1 MVSVTQGL
9 RDRSIGERIGPYFSR
24 KAGEAQGTISKSQI
38 LIAWSS
44 VAFRQP
50 MRKADVVA
58 ALDDVGD
65 AVQDIELDVDS
76 RRGGKKS
83 IPHESRLGYNCC
95 MFTLRDRRTGELFDR
110 WSYFGDKR
118 RRLMEQ
124 SWAGV
129 FRNHLLVEL
138 PVDALCRHLD
148 ERMGRPSKDLHVVI
162 GVLLLQQLHDLS
174 DAETVEALAF
184 NMAWHYA
191 LDVRSEA
198 DSYFC
203 EKTLRNYRR
212 LFIEQGLD
220 ELLFRCLTDRMVQGF
235 SVDTSH
241 QRMDSTALRS
251 AMRALTRLGIVVESI
266 SKFAREL
273 ERYHPGLH
281 EQISKEVIRRY
292 VDREGNGAF
301 ANTAP
306 SVSKRRLG
314 EAGQDLLALVLQ
326 FRDTAAAKLSSFAI
340 LERVLRDQFEIV
352 DDECGDRDAK
362 RAAIRDPKDV
372 PCDTVGNPADPDAS
386 YNAHKGQGYMA
397 QIVETYC
404 EDDSN
409 EAVAATPDLI
419 THVEVHKMT
428 VHDGH
433 RLADALDDLSER
445 ALTPAVML
453 GDSHYGSSDNMA
465 LTREQNINL
474 VAPARPPKGAVSGRL
489 TLEDFTLNEE
499 GLVLRCPNNV
509 EPVSASLAKAK
520 LQARFDLS
528 ICQKCPDILRCPV
541 QAAKRDGQF
550 SRFQY
555 TPARAANQKRRLYE
569 QSDAFRDV
577 YRWRGRHRS
586 DHVAIKVPDEPGSPT
601 HSRHAGHALRGQSAC
616 PRPQYPTLR
625 GNRTIKNEAKEKPRI
640 GNIRFYP
647 PATRRQANIL
657 HRTAK
662 TCTSTPSANNF
673 LPPRRPSHSAPAN
686 GCS

>member
-1 MVSVTQGL
+1 M
-9 RDRSIGERIGPYFSR
+9 
-24 KAGEAQGTISKSQI
+24 
-38 LIAWSS
+38 
-44 VAFRQP
+44 
-50 MRKADVVA
+50 
-58 ALDDVGD
+58 
-65 AVQDIELDVDS
+65 
-76 RRGGKKS
+76 
-83 IPHESRLGYNCC
+83 
-95 MFTLRDRRTGELFDR
+95 FDR

-138 PVDALCRHLD
+138 PVDDLCRHLD

-241 QRMDSTALRS
+241 HRMDSTALRS

-281 EQISKEVIRRY
+281 EQISKEEIRRY

-352 DDECGDRDAK
+352 E
-362 RAAIRDPKDV
+362 
-372 PCDTVGNPADPDAS
+372 
-386 YNAHKGQGYMA
+386 
-397 QIVETYC
+397 IV
-404 EDDSN
+404 
-409 EAVAATPDLI
+409 
-419 THVEVHKMT
+419 
-428 VHDGH
+428 
-433 RLADALDDLSER
+433 
-445 ALTPAVML
+445 
-453 GDSHYGSSDNMA
+453 
-465 LTREQNINL
+465 
-474 VAPARPPKGAVSGRL
+474 
-489 TLEDFTLNEE
+489 
-499 GLVLRCPNNV
+499 
-509 EPVSASLAKAK
+509 
-520 LQARFDLS
+520 
-528 ICQKCPDILRCPV
+528 
-541 QAAKRDGQF
+541 
-550 SRFQY
+550 SRG
-555 TPARAANQKRRLYE
+555 
-569 QSDAFRDV
+569 V
-577 YRWRGRHRS
+577 
-586 DHVAIKVPDEPGSPT
+586 V
-601 HSRHAGHALRGQSAC
+601 
-616 PRPQYPTLR
+616 
-625 GNRTIKNEAKEKPRI
+625 
-640 GNIRFYP
+640 
-647 PATRRQANIL
+647 
-657 HRTAK
+657 
-662 TCTSTPSANNF
+662 
-673 LPPRRPSHSAPAN
+673 
-686 GCS
+686 

>member
-1 MVSVTQGL
+1 M
-9 RDRSIGERIGPYFSR
+9 
-24 KAGEAQGTISKSQI
+24 
-38 LIAWSS
+38 
-44 VAFRQP
+44 
-50 MRKADVVA
+50 
-58 ALDDVGD
+58 
-65 AVQDIELDVDS
+65 
-76 RRGGKKS
+76 
-83 IPHESRLGYNCC
+83 
-95 MFTLRDRRTGELFDR
+95 FDR
-110 WSYFGDKR
+110 WSDFGDKR

-138 PVDALCRHLD
+138 PVDDLCRHLD

-220 ELLFRCLTDRMVQGF
+220 ELLFRCLTDRLVQGF

-314 EAGQDLLALVLQ
+314 EAGQYLLALVLQ

-352 DDECGDRDAK
+352 DDEYGDRDAT

-404 EDDSN
+404 EDVSN

-569 QSDAFRDV
+569 QSDAFRNV
-577 YRWRGRHRS
+577 YRWRAGIE
-586 DHVAIKVPDEPGSPT
+586 AT
-601 HSRHAGHALRGQSAC
+601 MSRLKYQMNLAHLRIRGMPAMRYVVNLRALG
-616 PRPQYPTLR
+616 L
-625 GNRTIKNEAKEKPRI
+625 
-640 GNIRFYP
+640 NIRRC
-647 PATRRQANIL
+647 AVCAAVTNWSTEAAGIAQLRRS
-657 HRTAK
+657 K
-662 TCTSTPSANNF
+662 T
-673 LPPRRPSHSAPAN
+673 LPPVAFDPFGDGRWEDVHRGALSTRAAGVP
-686 GCS
+686 C

>member
-1 MVSVTQGL
+1 
-9 RDRSIGERIGPYFSR
+9 
-24 KAGEAQGTISKSQI
+24 
-38 LIAWSS
+38 
-44 VAFRQP
+44 
-50 MRKADVVA
+50 
-58 ALDDVGD
+58 
-65 AVQDIELDVDS
+65 
-76 RRGGKKS
+76 
-83 IPHESRLGYNCC
+83 
-95 MFTLRDRRTGELFDR
+95 
-110 WSYFGDKR
+110 
-118 RRLMEQ
+118 
-124 SWAGV
+124 
-129 FRNHLLVEL
+129 
-138 PVDALCRHLD
+138 
-148 ERMGRPSKDLHVVI
+148 MGRPSKDLHVVI

-281 EQISKEVIRRY
+281 EQISKEEIRRY

-306 SVSKRRLG
+306 SVSKRRIG

-577 YRWRGRHRS
+577 YRWRAGIE
-586 DHVAIKVPDEPGSPT
+586 AT
-601 HSRHAGHALRGQSAC
+601 MSRLKYQMNLAHLRIRGMPAMRYVVNLRALG
-616 PRPQYPTLR
+616 L
-625 GNRTIKNEAKEKPRI
+625 
-640 GNIRFYP
+640 NIRRC
-647 PATRRQANIL
+647 AAI
-657 HRTAK
+657 
-662 TCTSTPSANNF
+662 
-673 LPPRRPSHSAPAN
+673 AP
-686 GCS
+686 

>member
-1 MVSVTQGL
+1 
-9 RDRSIGERIGPYFSR
+9 
-24 KAGEAQGTISKSQI
+24 
-38 LIAWSS
+38 
-44 VAFRQP
+44 
-50 MRKADVVA
+50 
-58 ALDDVGD
+58 
-65 AVQDIELDVDS
+65 
-76 RRGGKKS
+76 
-83 IPHESRLGYNCC
+83 
-95 MFTLRDRRTGELFDR
+95 
-110 WSYFGDKR
+110 
-118 RRLMEQ
+118 
-124 SWAGV
+124 
-129 FRNHLLVEL
+129 
-138 PVDALCRHLD
+138 
-148 ERMGRPSKDLHVVI
+148 MGRPSKDLHVVI

-281 EQISKEVIRRY
+281 EQISKEEIRRY

-509 EPVSASLAKAK
+509 EPVSASLAKANAEGTDHPWSHLPQYRGAAGRRPRLRRTLQCPVDRRKERLPEPRSSSSGVARRDLNQARRVRQTCVQGTGCATAATPDLITHVEVHKMTVHDGHRLADALDDLSERALTPAVMLGDSHYGSSDNMALTREQNINLVAPARPPKGAVSGRLTLEDFTLNEEGLVLRCPNNVEPVSASLAKAK

-569 QSDAFRDV
+569 QSDAFRDI
-577 YRWRGRHRS
+577 YRWRAGIE
-586 DHVAIKVPDEPGSPT
+586 AT
-601 HSRHAGHALRGQSAC
+601 MSRLKYQMNLAHLRIRGMPAMRYVVNLRALG
-616 PRPQYPTLR
+616 L
-625 GNRTIKNEAKEKPRI
+625 
-640 GNIRFYP
+640 NIRRC
-647 PATRRQANIL
+647 AAI
-657 HRTAK
+657 
-662 TCTSTPSANNF
+662 
-673 LPPRRPSHSAPAN
+673 AP
-686 GCS
+686 

>member
-1 MVSVTQGL
+1 M
-9 RDRSIGERIGPYFSR
+9 DA
-24 KAGEAQGTISKSQI
+24 AGIRMPLHRFAGTIRRNKHRDDRAHGQ
-38 LIAWSS
+38 LQNPLA
-44 VAFRQP
+44 QN
-50 MRKADVVA
+50 DVRA
-58 ALDDVGD
+58 A
-65 AVQDIELDVDS
+65 ELS
-76 RRGGKKS
+76 RRW
-83 IPHESRLGYNCC
+83 EA
-95 MFTLRDRRTGELFDR
+95 R
-110 WSYFGDKR
+110 WNKWKG
-118 RRLMEQ
+118 Q
-124 SWAGV
+124 
-129 FRNHLLVEL
+129 
-138 PVDALCRHLD
+138 
-148 ERMGRPSKDLHVVI
+148 
-162 GVLLLQQLHDLS
+162 
-174 DAETVEALAF
+174 
-184 NMAWHYA
+184 
-191 LDVRSEA
+191 
-198 DSYFC
+198 
-203 EKTLRNYRR
+203 
-212 LFIEQGLD
+212 
-220 ELLFRCLTDRMVQGF
+220 
-235 SVDTSH
+235 
-241 QRMDSTALRS
+241 
-251 AMRALTRLGIVVESI
+251 ALTRLGIVVESI

-281 EQISKEVIRRY
+281 EQISKEEIRRY

-404 EDDSN
+404 EDVSN

-577 YRWRGRHRS
+577 YRWRAGIE
-586 DHVAIKVPDEPGSPT
+586 AT
-601 HSRHAGHALRGQSAC
+601 MSRLKYQMNLAHLRIRGMPAMRYVVNLRALG
-616 PRPQYPTLR
+616 L
-625 GNRTIKNEAKEKPRI
+625 
-640 GNIRFYP
+640 NIRRC
-647 PATRRQANIL
+647 AAI
-657 HRTAK
+657 
-662 TCTSTPSANNF
+662 
-673 LPPRRPSHSAPAN
+673 AP
-686 GCS
+686 